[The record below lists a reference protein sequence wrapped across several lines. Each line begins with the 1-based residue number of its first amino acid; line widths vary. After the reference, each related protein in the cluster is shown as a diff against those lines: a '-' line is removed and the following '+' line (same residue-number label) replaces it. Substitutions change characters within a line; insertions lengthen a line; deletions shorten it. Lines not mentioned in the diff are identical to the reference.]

1 MVENEWFSLLFSGV
15 FITPAFAGG
24 ILSLFLSGK
33 MAGVPKKKLGLPLF
47 VLVINNIYSILK
59 RVVQA
64 VVGAM
69 YCKLSQLLESNRF
82 NCAVFARLRLS
93 HFIY

>member
-15 FITPAFAGG
+15 FITPVSVGG
-24 ILSLFLSGK
+24 TLPLFLSGK
-33 MAGVPKKKLGLPLF
+33 MAGVSKKLGLPLF

>member
-1 MVENEWFSLLFSGV
+1 MNGFRFCFPVFLLLLFLWEAHYLYSCQ
-15 FITPAFAGG
+15 ARWQECQ
-24 ILSLFLSGK
+24 
-33 MAGVPKKKLGLPLF
+33 KKLGLPLF

>member
-1 MVENEWFSLLFSGV
+1 MAENEWFLLSFSSV
-15 FITPAFAGG
+15 FITPLSAGG

-33 MAGVPKKKLGLPLF
+33 MAGVSKKSGFPLF

-64 VVGAM
+64 IVGTM
-69 YCKLSQLLESNRF
+69 YPKLSQHLESDR
-82 NCAVFARLRLS
+82 S
-93 HFIY
+93 